1 MTKHILSLGAGV
13 QSSTLAL
20 MAARG
25 EVKDYPHLD
34 AAIFADTQ
42 DEPRGVYDWLDWLEQ
57 EIARSPHPYPVY
69 RVTAGKLSDRALLM
83 RVTKDGRKYSNT
95 DIPFFT
101 RAADGSQGKITNRA
115 CTYDFKIRPI
125 MKKARELGG
134 IKRGQKTVGVVQWI
148 GISLDE
154 VHRMK
159 PSRDAWAENCWPL
172 VDMRMRRHDC
182 LLWMERNGYPKPPR
196 SSCVYCPYHSNA
208 EWRRLKEEEPE
219 AWHRAVQFERDI
231 QRVKGGTDNMQAV
244 PYLHKSLLPL
254 DEVDLSTI
262 EDHGQMSLWGNE
274 CEGMCGV

>member
-1 MTKHILSLGAGV
+1 MKHILSLGAGV

-25 EVKDYPHLD
+25 EVAGYPLLD

-42 DEPRGVYDWLDWLEQ
+42 DEPQSVYTWLDWLEQ
-57 EIARSPHPYPVY
+57 EIARSAHPYPVH
-69 RVTAGKLSDRALLM
+69 RVTAGRLSDEALRM
-83 RVTKDGRKYSNT
+83 RVTKDGRKFSGT
-95 DIPFFT
+95 DIPLFT
-101 RAADGSQGKITNRA
+101 QSADGVLGKITNRS
-115 CTYDFKIRPI
+115 CTADYKIRPI
-125 MKKARELGG
+125 MKKARQLGV

-159 PSRDAWAENCWPL
+159 PSRDAWAESRWPL

-182 LLWMERNGYPKPPR
+182 LLWMERNGYPQPPR

-208 EWRRLKEEEPE
+208 EWRRLKEHEPE
-219 AWHRAVQFERDI
+219 AFQRAVQFERDL
-231 QRVKGGTDNMQAV
+231 QRVKSRTDNFGSI
-244 PYLHKSLLPL
+244 PFLHKSMKTL
-254 DEVDLSTI
+254 DNVDLSTL
-262 EDHGQMSLWGNE
+262 EDHGQMGLWGNE

>member
-1 MTKHILSLGAGV
+1 MKHVLSLGAGV

-25 EVKDYPHLD
+25 EVKDYPYLD

-42 DEPRGVYDWLDWLEQ
+42 DEPLGVYAWLDWLEQ
-57 EIARSPHPYPVY
+57 EIARSPHPYPVH
-69 RVTAGKLSDRALLM
+69 RVTGGRLSERALVM
-83 RVTKDGRKYSNT
+83 RVTKDGRKYSST

-101 RAADGSQGKITNRA
+101 KAADGSQGKITHRA
-115 CTYDFKIRPI
+115 CTYDYKIRPI
-125 MKKARELGG
+125 LKKARLLGG
-134 IKRGQKTVGVVQWI
+134 IKRGQKEVGLTSWI

-159 PSRDAWAENCWPL
+159 VSREAWAENVWPL

-182 LLWMERNGYPKPPR
+182 LIWMERNGYPKPPR

-208 EWRRLKEEEPE
+208 EWRRLKDEEPE
-219 AWHRAVQFERDI
+219 AWQRAVQFERDL
-231 QRVKGGTDNMQAV
+231 QRVKGGTGNMQAV
-244 PYLHKSLLPL
+244 PFLHKSLKPL
-254 DEVDLSTI
+254 DEVDLSTL
-262 EDHGQMSLWGNE
+262 EDHGQMGLWGEE

>member
-1 MTKHILSLGAGV
+1 MKHILSLGAGV
-13 QSSTLAL
+13 QSSCLAL

-25 EVKDYPHLD
+25 EVRGYPQQLD
-34 AAIFADTQ
+34 GAIFADTQ
-42 DEPRGVYDWLDWLEQ
+42 DEPASVYSWLDWLEA
-57 EIARSPHPYPVY
+57 EIAQSPNPYPVH
-69 RVTAGKLSDRALLM
+69 RVTAGRLQNAALKM
-83 RVTKDGRKYSNT
+83 RITKDGRKYSSA

-101 RAADGSQGKITNRA
+101 KAADGSQGKITHRA
-115 CTYDFKIRPI
+115 CTVDYKILPI
-125 MKKARELGG
+125 LKKVRELAG
-134 IKRGQKTVGVVQWI
+134 IKRGQKTVGAAQWI

-159 PSRDAWAENCWPL
+159 MSRHPWAENCWPL

-208 EWRRLKEEEPE
+208 EWRRLKDDEPD
-219 AWHRAVQFERDI
+219 AFAAAVQFERDL

-244 PYLHKSLLPL
+244 PFLHKSLLPL
-254 DEVDLSTI
+254 DQVDLRTL
-262 EDHGQMSLWGNE
+262 EDHGQMGLWGEE

>member
-1 MTKHILSLGAGV
+1 VKHILSLGAGV

-25 EVKDYPHLD
+25 EVKDYPCLD

-42 DEPRGVYDWLDWLEQ
+42 DEPLGVYAWLDWLEQ
-57 EIARSPHPYPVY
+57 EIARSPHPFPVY
-69 RVTAGKLSDRALLM
+69 RVTGGRLSERALMM
-83 RVTKDGRKYSNT
+83 RVTKDGRRYSNT

-101 RAADGSQGKITNRA
+101 KAADGSQGKITHRA
-115 CTYDFKIRPI
+115 CTYDYKIRPI
-125 MKKARELGG
+125 LKKARQLGG
-134 IKRGQKTVGVVQWI
+134 IKRGQKQVGVISWI

-159 PSRDAWAENCWPL
+159 MSRQPWAENCWPL

-182 LLWMERNGYPKPPR
+182 LIWMERNGYPKPPR

-208 EWRRLKEEEPE
+208 EWRRLKDEEPE
-219 AWHRAVQFERDI
+219 AWQRAVQFERDL

-244 PYLHKSLLPL
+244 PFLHKSLKPL
-254 DEVDLSTI
+254 DKVDLSTL
-262 EDHGQMSLWGNE
+262 EDHGQMGLWGNE